1 MSILST
7 YTALKN
13 FIGKVMTWIADQPY
27 NDLPL
32 LPPNEEV
39 ETITV
44 LKRCITARAALAEL
58 NQAGKLLPNQGLLI
72 NLLPILEAQ
81 GSSEIENIVTT
92 TDKLF
97 QYAVEE
103 SNADPMTKEALSYR
117 RALYNGFISLKD
129 VPLSSRTA
137 IEICST
143 MKGTNMNVRKQMGTA
158 LRNSTTG
165 DVIYTPPAGEEKIRS
180 LLKNWED
187 FLHAEDDLD
196 PLVKLA
202 ILHYQFEAI
211 HPFIDGNG
219 RTGRILNI
227 LYLIEKELLTLPIL
241 YLSRYIVMHKSDYYR
256 LLRNV
261 TENRDWESWILFMLQ
276 AIEETSTWTKEKIAA
291 ITMLMEETIRFI
303 QEREPKIY
311 TRELVEILFEQ
322 PYCRI
327 SNLVDKGI
335 AKRQTASTYLQKLC
349 DIGVLTEHTEGREK
363 LFINR
368 RLLEL
373 MSE

>member
-1 MSILST
+1 
-7 YTALKN
+7 
-13 FIGKVMTWIADQPY
+13 MTWIADKPY
-27 NDLPL
+27 NNLPL
-32 LPPNEEV
+32 LPPNTDI
-39 ETITV
+39 ETKEI
-44 LKRCITARAALAEL
+44 LKACISARSALAEL

-97 QYAVEE
+97 QFADEE
-103 SNADPMTKEALSYR
+103 NSADPMTKEALSYR
-117 RALYNGFISLKD
+117 RALYNGFESLKNT
-129 VPLSSRTA
+129 PLCSRTA
-137 IEICST
+137 LEVCST
-143 MKGTNMNVRKQMGTA
+143 LKNSELSIRQQLGTA
-158 LRNSTTG
+158 LRNSVTNE
-165 DVIYTPPAGEEKIRS
+165 VIYTPPDGEDEIRK

-241 YLSRYIVMHKSDYYR
+241 YLSRYIVQNKSNYYQ
-256 LLRNV
+256 LLLSV
-261 TENRDWESWILFMLQ
+261 TTENNWEPWIIFMLK
-276 AIEETSTWTKEKIAA
+276 AIEETSTWTRDKITAITELINETTQYIKEK
-291 ITMLMEETIRFI
+291 
-303 QEREPKIY
+303 EPKIY
-311 TRELVEILFEQ
+311 SYELVNILFEQ

-327 SNLVDKGI
+327 ANLVDTGI

-349 DIGVLTEHTEGREK
+349 EIGVLTEHTDGREK
-363 LFINR
+363 LFINTK
-368 RLLEL
+368 LIEL
-373 MSE
+373 IKK

>member
-1 MSILST
+1 
-7 YTALKN
+7 
-13 FIGKVMTWIADQPY
+13 MTWIADQPY

-276 AIEETSTWTKEKIAA
+276 TIEETSTWTKEKIAA

>member
-1 MSILST
+1 
-7 YTALKN
+7 
-13 FIGKVMTWIADQPY
+13 MTWIADQPY

-32 LPPNEEV
+32 LPPNIEI
-39 ETITV
+39 ETKEV
-44 LKRCITARAALAEL
+44 LKACIAARASLAEL

-97 QYAVEE
+97 QYAGEE
-103 SNADPMTKEALSYR
+103 NSADPMTKEALNYR
-117 RALYNGFISLKD
+117 RALYNGFISLKN

-143 MKGTNMNVRKQMGTA
+143 LKGSDMNVRKQLGTA

-165 DVIYTPPAGEEKIRS
+165 DVIYTPPAGEGTIRT

-187 FLHAEDDLD
+187 FLHVEDDLD

-241 YLSRYIVMHKSDYYR
+241 YLSRYIVMNKRNYYR
-256 LLRNV
+256 LLLTV
-261 TENRDWESWILFMLQ
+261 TASGEWESWILFMLK
-276 AIEETSTWTKEKIAA
+276 AIEETSTWTKNKIAS
-291 ITMLMEETIRFI
+291 ITTLIEETAQHIR
-303 QEREPKIY
+303 EKEPKIY
-311 TRELVEILFEQ
+311 SYELVNILFEQ

-327 SNLVDKGI
+327 ANLVEKDI
-335 AKRQTASTYLQKLC
+335 AKRQTASNYLQKLC
-349 DIGVLTEHTEGREK
+349 DIGVLTEHMEGREK
-363 LFINR
+363 LFINT
-368 RLLEL
+368 RLIEL
-373 MSE
+373 MRE